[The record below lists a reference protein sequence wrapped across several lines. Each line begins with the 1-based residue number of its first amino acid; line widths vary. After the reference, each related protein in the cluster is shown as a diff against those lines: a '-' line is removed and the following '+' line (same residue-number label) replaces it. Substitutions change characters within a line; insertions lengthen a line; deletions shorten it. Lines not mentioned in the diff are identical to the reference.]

1 MALKHD
7 RLLEGKIALITGT
20 NRGIGRE
27 IMEKF
32 ACSGAVVYANAR
44 KTGSLDAIAK
54 DVAEKYATQVSPLYF
69 DVTDAIAIRSAFIH
83 IQKEHNRLDVLVNNA
98 GVMNDALIGMVSNEL
113 MTKMFSVNVFAVIN
127 LIQYAVKFMSRQK
140 SGSIINITSIVGVTG
155 NPGQIAYSASK
166 GAVISLTKTAAK
178 ELAPLG
184 IRVNAIAP
192 GLIDTDM
199 FRSIGEERV
208 RSNVAKIRMGRLG
221 KPEDVANCALYLA
234 SELSPYVTGQI
245 IGVDGAVMM

>member
-1 MALKHD
+1 MASISEKMLS
-7 RLLEGKIALITGT
+7 GKIALITGA

-27 IMEKF
+27 ILEVF
-32 ACSGAVVYANAR
+32 ACNGAVVYANAR
-44 KTGSLDAIAK
+44 KKGSLDVVAAEL
-54 DVAEKYATQVSPLYF
+54 AEKHAAQIIPVYF
-69 DVTDAIAIRSAFIH
+69 DVTDAAALRSVFTL
-83 IQKEHNRLDVLVNNA
+83 IQKEHKRLDVLVNNA
-98 GVMNDALIGMVSNEL
+98 GVMSDALIGMVSEEL
-113 MTKMFSVNVFAVIN
+113 MTKVFSVNVFAVIN
-127 LIQYAVKFMSRQK
+127 LIQYAVKFMTRQK
-140 SGSIINITSIVGVTG
+140 GGSIINISSIVGVTG
-155 NPGQIAYSASK
+155 NAGQIAYSASK

-199 FRSIGEERV
+199 LRSIGEERV

-221 KPEDVANCALYLA
+221 RPEDVANTALYLA
-234 SELSPYVTGQI
+234 SELSQYVTGQI